1 LRRALLG
8 VLSAATFT
16 ICASVTTTAHAQ
28 NAHAAVSTSAGD
40 QSGAQAGTGAAAGS
54 EAVDENGN
62 PVVTAEV
69 VTRAANAEP
78 GADETD
84 DKLLPE
90 APLESPPP
98 PPRHKGLVLESSLGA
113 ADFLGKFGEVAPLG
127 FFMHTQLGYEIFNW
141 LMVFGEGELTFTD
154 TSGNQGPTQAQGFP
168 IFGFGGGVRETV
180 HITDRVAVFVQE
192 DIGAMKSD
200 ITTGA
205 LANIGYKNAE
215 ALGLYFGGRVGVEWY
230 QIDRHLAL
238 ALQVGLRDALGFKR
252 QVGSDLPLMLDAGL
266 ALRYTF

>member
-8 VLSAATFT
+8 VLTATLF
-16 ICASVTTTAHAQ
+16 ASTANSAHAQ
-28 NAHAAVSTSAGD
+28 SAHASATTPPVD
-40 QSGAQAGTGAAAGS
+40 SSGAQAGTGAAAGS

-62 PVVTAEV
+62 PVVTADV
-69 VTRAANAEP
+69 VTRAANADP
-78 GADETD
+78 GAVED

-113 ADFLGKFGEVAPLG
+113 ADFLGKFGTVAPLG
-127 FFMHTQLGYEIFNW
+127 FWLHTQLGYEFFKW
-141 LMVFGEGELTFTD
+141 LMVFGEGELSFTD
-154 TSGNQGPTQAQGFP
+154 TSGTQGPTQAQGFP
-168 IFGFGGGVRETV
+168 IFGFGGGARATV
-180 HITDRVAVFVQE
+180 HLTDRVAIFAQG
-192 DIGAMKSD
+192 DLGAMKAD

-215 ALGLYFGGRVGVEWY
+215 NLGLYFGGRVGVEWY
-230 QIDRHLAL
+230 QIDRHIAL
-238 ALQVGLRDALGFKR
+238 ALQFGLRDATGFKR
-252 QVGSDLPLMLDAGL
+252 VVGSDLPLMLDAGL

>member
-8 VLSAATFT
+8 VLTAALFAGIATN
-16 ICASVTTTAHAQ
+16 AHAQ
-28 NAHAAVSTSAGD
+28 QAHAAAAASASD
-40 QSGAQAGTGAAAGS
+40 QTGAQAGTGAAAGA

-62 PVVTAEV
+62 PIVTADV

-78 GADETD
+78 GTEEEN
-84 DKLLPE
+84 KLLPE
-90 APLESPPP
+90 APLEAPPP
-98 PPRHKGLVLESSLGA
+98 LPRHKGLVLESSLGA

-127 FFMHTQLGYEIFNW
+127 FWLHTQLGYEIFNW
-141 LMVFGEGELTFTD
+141 LMLFGEGELAFTD
-154 TSGNQGPTQAQGFP
+154 TSGTQSPADTRAFP
-168 IFGFGGGVRETV
+168 IFGFGGGLRATV
-180 HITDRVAVFVQE
+180 HLTDRVAIFGQG
-192 DIGAMKSD
+192 DLGAMKSD

-205 LANIGYKNAE
+205 LANLGYKNAE
-215 ALGLYFGGRVGVEWY
+215 NLDLYLGGRLGVEWY

-238 ALQVGLRDALGFKR
+238 ALQVGLRDATGFKR

>member
-1 LRRALLG
+1 MRRALLG
-8 VLSAATFT
+8 FLTAAIFAT
-16 ICASVTTTAHAQ
+16 ATTNAHAQ
-28 NAHAAVSTSAGD
+28 QHAAAAASASD
-40 QSGAQAGTGAAAGS
+40 QTGAQAGTGAAAGT

-69 VTRAANAEP
+69 VTRAANADP
-78 GADETD
+78 GAVED

-113 ADFLGKFGEVAPLG
+113 ADFLGKFGATAPLG
-127 FFMHTQLGYEIFNW
+127 FWLHTQLGYEIFNW

-154 TSGNQGPTQAQGFP
+154 TSGTQGPTQAEGFP
-168 IFGFGGGVRETV
+168 IFGFGGGLRATV
-180 HITDRVAVFVQE
+180 HLTDRVAIFAQG
-192 DIGAMKSD
+192 DLGAMKAD

-230 QIDRHLAL
+230 QIDRHVAL
-238 ALQVGLRDALGFKR
+238 ALQVGLRDATGFKR
-252 QVGSDLPLMLDAGL
+252 VVGSDLPLMLDAGL

>member
-1 LRRALLG
+1 MRRALLG
-8 VLSAATFT
+8 VLTAALF
-16 ICASVTTTAHAQ
+16 ASTATSAHAQ
-28 NAHAAVSTSAGD
+28 QHAAAAASASD
-40 QSGAQAGTGAAAGS
+40 QTGAQAGTGAAAGT

-62 PVVTAEV
+62 PIVTAEV
-69 VTRAANAEP
+69 VNRAANADP
-78 GADETD
+78 GAEEENT
-84 DKLLPE
+84 LLPE

-113 ADFLGKFGEVAPLG
+113 ADFLGKFGAVAPLG
-127 FFMHTQLGYEIFNW
+127 FWFHTQLGYEIFNW
-141 LMVFGEGELTFTD
+141 LMLFGEGELAFTD
-154 TSGNQGPTQAQGFP
+154 TSGTQSPNDARAFP
-168 IFGFGGGVRETV
+168 IFGFGGGLRATV
-180 HITDRVAVFVQE
+180 HLTDRVAIFGQG
-192 DIGAMKSD
+192 DLGAMKAD

-215 ALGLYFGGRVGVEWY
+215 NLGLYVGGRLGVEWY

-238 ALQVGLRDALGFKR
+238 SLQVGLRDALGFKR

>member
-1 LRRALLG
+1 MRRALLG
-8 VLSAATFT
+8 VLTAALFASTANSAR
-16 ICASVTTTAHAQ
+16 AQ
-28 NAHAAVSTSAGD
+28 SAHAAASTPSGD

-78 GADETD
+78 GAAEED
-84 DKLLPE
+84 DTLLPE
-90 APLESPPP
+90 APLEAPPP

-113 ADFLGKFGEVAPLG
+113 SDFLGKFGTVAPLG
-127 FFMHTQLGYEIFNW
+127 FWLHTQLGYEFFKW
-141 LMVFGEGELTFTD
+141 LMVFGEGELMFTD
-154 TSGNQGPTQAQGFP
+154 TSGTQGPTQAQGFP
-168 IFGFGGGVRETV
+168 IFGFGGGIRETV
-180 HITDRVAVFVQE
+180 HLTDRVAIFLQE

-215 ALGLYFGGRVGVEWY
+215 NLGLYFGGRVGVEWY
-230 QIDRHLAL
+230 QIDRHVAL

>member
-1 LRRALLG
+1 VLTLRRALLG
-8 VLSAATFT
+8 VLAATTLATF
-16 ICASVTTTAHAQ
+16 AGSARAQ
-28 NAHAAVSTSAGD
+28 QHAAAAASASD
-40 QSGAQAGTGAAAGS
+40 QTGAQAGTGAAAGT

-62 PVVTAEV
+62 PIVTADV
-69 VTRAANAEP
+69 VNRAANADP
-78 GADETD
+78 GAMADD
-84 DKLLPE
+84 DKFLAE

-98 PPRHKGLVLESSLGA
+98 PPRHKGLVLESTLGA
-113 ADFLGKFGEVAPLG
+113 SDFLGKFGAVTPLG
-127 FFMHTQLGYEIFNW
+127 FWLHTQLGYEIFNW
-141 LMVFGEGELTFTD
+141 LMVFGEGELAFTD
-154 TSGNQGPTQAQGFP
+154 TSGTQSPNDARAFP
-168 IFGFGGGVRETV
+168 IFGFGGGLRGTV
-180 HITDRVAVFVQE
+180 HLTDRVAVFGQG
-192 DIGAMKSD
+192 DLGAMKAD

-215 ALGLYFGGRVGVEWY
+215 NLGLYVGGRIGVEWY